1 MSNTPTVLLQH
12 LQHWSKELG
21 FQELGVSDVDLTQAE
36 QRLHIW
42 LARQYHGQMDY
53 MARHGDKRSRPAEL
67 LPGTLRV
74 ISLRINY
81 LTATREDL
89 WSQLQDAE
97 HGYISIYAQGRDY
110 HKVLRQR
117 LKQLAMRL
125 EQAIGSYQWRVFV
138 DSAPV
143 LEKPLAEK
151 AGLGWIG
158 KNTNL
163 IHPRAG
169 SFFFLGEIYTD
180 LPLPITEQRH
190 SDHCGRCQACL
201 PSCPTQAFVAP
212 YLLDA
217 RRCISYLTIEY
228 KGIIPENLR
237 PLIGNRIYGCDDCQL
252 VCPWNRFASRSVE
265 VDFQARAPWKNTRL
279 LDLWAWS
286 EADFLRHTEG
296 SAIRR
301 VGYLCWLRNL
311 AIALGNAPKSDTIR
325 LALNARLDFPS
336 DLLQEH
342 VRWALARHE

>member
-180 LPLPITEQRH
+180 LPLPITEQHH

-311 AIALGNAPKSDTIR
+311 AIALGNAPKSDRIR